1 MKLTLIAEG
10 STKWERFIKRWG
22 ISFLIGDDILFDT
35 FGDAKVFLS
44 NLARIKIDTSKIC
57 HVVISH
63 DHWDHLAGL
72 WPFLEKHKNV
82 TVYVCP
88 GFSQET
94 RNRIASLGVRVV
106 ETVGLLEIKK
116 GIYTTGSIKGAYA
129 GQDIEEQ
136 AIVVKIKQGLAVI
149 TGCAHPGITQIV
161 DKVIKDFG
169 QPVSW
174 VVGGFH
180 LKDVDRKEIE
190 SVALRLKE
198 IGVQKVVPLHCTGK
212 IAQSILKN
220 VFGKD
225 YTSLKEKSF
234 CGLANR
240 DYCFLALGAGRD
252 NLGASKGVR

>member
-10 STKWERFIKRWG
+10 STKWQRLIRRWG

-35 FGDAKVFLS
+35 FGDVKVFLS
-44 NLARIKIDTSKIC
+44 NLARTKIDASKIC

-82 TVYVCP
+82 TVYICP

-94 RNRIASLGVRVV
+94 KDRIASLGVRVV
-106 ETVGLLEIKK
+106 EAFGLMEIKK
-116 GIYTTGSIKGAYA
+116 GIYTTGQIKGAC
-129 GQDIEEQ
+129 GGEDIYEQ
-136 AIVVKIKQGLAVI
+136 AVVVKIERGLAVI
-149 TGCAHPGITQIV
+149 TGCAHPGITKII

-174 VVGGFH
+174 VIGGFH

-190 SVALRLKE
+190 SIALRLKE

-212 IAQSILKN
+212 SAQGILKKLFKEDAI
-220 VFGKD
+220 VLSEGKIL
-225 YTSLKEKSF
+225 SLDK
-234 CGLANR
+234 
-240 DYCFLALGAGRD
+240 
-252 NLGASKGVR
+252 

>member
-10 STKWERFIKRWG
+10 STKRERFIKRWG

-63 DHWDHLAGL
+63 DHWDHLTGL

-82 TVYVCP
+82 IVYICP

-94 RNRIASLGVRVV
+94 KERIASLGVRIV
-106 ETVGLLEIKK
+106 EAAGFMEIKK
-116 GIYTTGSIKGAYA
+116 GIYTIGQVKGAC
-129 GQDIEEQ
+129 GGEDIYEQ

-190 SVALRLKE
+190 SIALRLKE
-198 IGVQKVVPLHCTGK
+198 IGVQKVVPLHCTGRV
-212 IAQSILKN
+212 AQGIFKN

-225 YTSLKEKSF
+225 YVSLKEK
-234 CGLANR
+234 R
-240 DYCFLALGAGRD
+240 FLWFG
-252 NLGASKGVR
+252 K

>member
-1 MKLTLIAEG
+1 MELKLIAEG
-10 STKWERFIKRWG
+10 STKWQRFIKRWG

-35 FGDAKVFLS
+35 FGDVKVFWG
-44 NLARIKIDTSKIC
+44 NLARIKIDISKIY

-82 TVYVCP
+82 AVYICP

-94 RNRIASLGVRVV
+94 RKRIASFGVRVV
-106 ETVGLLEIKK
+106 ETVGLLEIKE
-116 GIYTTGSIKGAYA
+116 GIYTTGPIRGVYA
-129 GQDIEEQ
+129 GEDIEEQ
-136 AIVVKIKQGLAVI
+136 AVVVKIERGLAVI

-190 SVALRLKE
+190 SIALRLKE
-198 IGVQKVVPLHCTGK
+198 IGVHKVVPLHCTGK
-212 IAQSILKN
+212 IAQGIFRKLFKE
-220 VFGKD
+220 D
-225 YTSLKEKSF
+225 AISLKERKI
-234 CGLANR
+234 L
-240 DYCFLALGAGRD
+240 FLDR
-252 NLGASKGVR
+252 